1 MKKFITLLA
10 IGFGFIFAT
19 TNTALA
25 EEVGPVAVQA
35 IVQEKYNLEITV
47 NLVKSDTEEV
57 VKTYKLN
64 QDNNWIQKDK
74 VPVGKYKIRP
84 YIEGLSPRATTKVKA
99 TYLEKEVIANPEIT
113 DYKDK
118 TPRFVVMEGDQQ
130 FLSDFYGLVDY
141 ERPDGSTVKGEVTRD
156 KMQQVYQEAI
166 LSQRETN
173 LPQGTENHEVDEHD
187 DVAGPGHDHGL
198 SKDDVDEVK
207 SNYKA
212 EKPTEVYQPKKIKA
226 EKESVLK
233 TSNILIAGVVL
244 LLVCFGGYRL
254 IKRNRNR

>member
-1 MKKFITLLA
+1 MNKKGYKMKKFITLLA
-10 IGFGFIFAT
+10 IGFGFIFTT

-130 FLSDFYGLVDY
+130 FLSDF
-141 ERPDGSTVKGEVTRD
+141 
-156 KMQQVYQEAI
+156 
-166 LSQRETN
+166 SQRETN

-254 IKRNRNR
+254 IRRYKNR

>member
-10 IGFGFIFAT
+10 IGFGFVFAT
-19 TNTALA
+19 ANTALA

-99 TYLEKEVIANPEIT
+99 TYLEKEVIANPKIT
-113 DYKDK
+113 DYKICCN
-118 TPRFVVMEGDQQ
+118 G
-130 FLSDFYGLVDY
+130 G
-141 ERPDGSTVKGEVTRD
+141 GST
-156 KMQQVYQEAI
+156 I
-166 LSQRETN
+166 
-173 LPQGTENHEVDEHD
+173 P
-187 DVAGPGHDHGL
+187 
-198 SKDDVDEVK
+198 
-207 SNYKA
+207 
-212 EKPTEVYQPKKIKA
+212 
-226 EKESVLK
+226 
-233 TSNILIAGVVL
+233 
-244 LLVCFGGYRL
+244 F
-254 IKRNRNR
+254 

>member
-10 IGFGFIFAT
+10 IGFGF
-19 TNTALA
+19 
-25 EEVGPVAVQA
+25 
-35 IVQEKYNLEITV
+35 VQEKYNLEITV

-173 LPQGTENHEVDEHD
+173 D

-254 IKRNRNR
+254 IKRYKNR